1 MMNYE
6 HALEEYTRVRDVRI
20 DLNNKLVKQL
30 SRKTLLKGGRALGL
44 LVDNVLCFE
53 TEDESCVLMDYC
65 IHDCRDLGRNAI
77 DRYLARPRLDANER
91 QLLEA
96 MQRAW
101 FSLFRVE
108 STVRG
113 VGVEATDMLR
123 ASRVFLIDVNL
134 SQCRPDGLM
143 LATRVVHIHQWLM
156 TTGAPLPVDPDDLAD
171 IRAALAAW
179 RGVTRL
185 GQGEGLSR
193 QEQAELAA
201 TILRV
206 CLRRG
211 ASNRVR
217 YAS

>member
-1 MMNYE
+1 
-6 HALEEYTRVRDVRI
+6 
-20 DLNNKLVKQL
+20 
-30 SRKTLLKGGRALGL
+30 
-44 LVDNVLCFE
+44 
-53 TEDESCVLMDYC
+53 
-65 IHDCRDLGRNAI
+65 
-77 DRYLARPRLDANER
+77 LDANER

-108 STVRG
+108 STVPG

-123 ASRVFLIDVNL
+123 AGRVFIVDVNL
-134 SQCRPDGLM
+134 SHCHPDGLM
-143 LATRVVHIHQWLM
+143 LATRVAPTHQWLM
-156 TTGAPLPVDPDDLAD
+156 TTGAPLPVEPDDLAD
-171 IRAALAAW
+171 ISAALATW
-179 RGVTRL
+179 RGINRL
-185 GQGEGLSR
+185 GQRDGLSR

-206 CLRRG
+206 CLSRG